1 VSEPHYHS
9 RPLNATIVMSSYC
22 LMVNELMKR
31 IIIDSSVLLFLI
43 TVMTFVITLRL
54 VSNAVQ
60 VITVMVNYQC
70 LTTLSRSHQ

>member
-1 VSEPHYHS
+1 
-9 RPLNATIVMSSYC
+9 
-22 LMVNELMKR
+22 MVNELMKR

-60 VITVMVNYQC
+60 VVTVMVNYQC